1 MTHDGILLYLASTN
15 VRLYMTQARTLLL
28 SEPCINL
35 LNQVQEF
42 DPILQSID
50 QVTYWKN
57 RFFLKK
63 KENLNGICQK
73 TKVYE

>member
-1 MTHDGILLYLASTN
+1 
-15 VRLYMTQARTLLL
+15 MTQARTLLL

-63 KENLNGICQK
+63 KKENLNVLI
-73 TKVYE
+73 